1 MGPLTATPVSFC
13 KTRNKPLKTILKSNI
28 SFFLIEET
36 IYSRLLN
43 KVHWNN
49 AQHPT
54 GKHHLKLDVI
64 LFFVH
69 LISFREAQAK
79 DKSEHGYVPLKAE
92 YLKNY
97 HHQYK
102 VYFQFLEEHSFIQ
115 VRTYSILRNQCKSYK
130 IVKPPQLGTFIQH
143 NPKDFVLKKKVQNDN
158 VEKRLRAD
166 KTTGHL
172 TKWLS
177 PDYLKIDY
185 DKAIDYISSTKM
197 THSKRYS
204 RRFLVETIANGNFYY
219 QRQGKDN
226 RLHSIIT
233 NFPKDIRTFLKFND
247 SYLVS
252 LDIKSSQPFML
263 AGLLNLIFITND
275 IEKINNVLI
284 ESIKD
289 IKIKRTI
296 NNIIIIMIQ
305 ESMSESDNK
314 GVIQYINLLEGDI
327 YNHLAANL
335 SEELRNDI
343 QTPLGITDSF
353 YKKKLWY
360 KVREHFDSMRDYC
373 KRLMLEYLNCSP
385 RNKEKRYLEV
395 RRILPG
401 EISRIVDRFKEDD
414 KNIFPIF
421 LQNLESYLILD
432 KITKNIASEHPD
444 IPLYTIHDSIVTT
457 PQYASY
463 VREQMEIELEG
474 FFGIRP
480 RIEEEPWTS
489 V

>member
-1 MGPLTATPVSFC
+1 M
-13 KTRNKPLKTILKSNI
+13 R
-28 SFFLIEET
+28 
-36 IYSRLLN
+36 
-43 KVHWNN
+43 WNN
-49 AQHPT
+49 ALHPT
-54 GKHHLKLDVI
+54 GKHHLKLDVV

-69 LISFREAQAK
+69 LISFREALAK
-79 DKSEHGYVPLKAE
+79 DKSEHGYVSLKAE

-102 VYFQFLEEHSFIQ
+102 VYFQFLEEHDFIQ

-130 IVKPPQLGTFIQH
+130 IVKPPQLGPFIQH
-143 NPKDFVLKKKVQNDN
+143 NPKDFTLKKKVQKDN

-166 KTTGHL
+166 KSTGHL

-185 DKAIDYISSTKM
+185 EKAISHINSTKM
-197 THSKRYS
+197 TNSKRYN
-204 RRFLVETIANGNFYY
+204 RRFLVETISSGNFYY
-219 QRQGKDN
+219 QREGKDN
-226 RLHSIIT
+226 RLHSVIT
-233 NFPKDIRTFLKFND
+233 NIPKDIRSFLKVND
-247 SYLVS
+247 SYLIS
-252 LDIKSSQPFML
+252 LDIKSCQPFML
-263 AGLLNLIFITND
+263 AGLLNLIFISND
-275 IEKINNVLI
+275 VEKINNVLI

-289 IKIKRTI
+289 INIKRTI

-305 ESMSESDNK
+305 ESVSDIDNK
-314 GVIQYINLLEGDI
+314 GVKQFIKLLEGDI
-327 YNHLAANL
+327 YNYIASNL
-335 SEELRNDI
+335 SKELRYDI
-343 QTPLGITDSF
+343 ETPLGITDDF
-353 YKKKLWY
+353 YKKRKGY
-360 KVREHFDSMRDYC
+360 KVQEHFDSMRDYS

-432 KITKNIASEHPD
+432 TITKKISIERPD

-457 PQYASY
+457 PQHSSY
-463 VREQMEIELEG
+463 VREKMEVGLED
-474 FFGIRP
+474 FFGIAP
-480 RIEEEPWTS
+480 TIDVEKWFLSIEEEPP
-489 V
+489 